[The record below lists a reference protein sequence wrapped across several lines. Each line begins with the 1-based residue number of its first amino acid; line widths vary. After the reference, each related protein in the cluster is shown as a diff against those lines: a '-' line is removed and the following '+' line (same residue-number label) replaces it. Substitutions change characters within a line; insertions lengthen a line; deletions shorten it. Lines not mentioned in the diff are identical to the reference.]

1 MCGITGIMDPRARLN
16 DLQSIIT
23 EMADRLHSRG
33 PDDHGAFVSES
44 HDLALGHRRLAV
56 IDPAA
61 SGRQPMT
68 SKSGR
73 MLLVFNGEIYNYKA
87 LRCELESIGC
97 RFTTE
102 ADTEVLL
109 EACDR
114 WGIRQTVARL
124 VGMFAFAVYDRHEG
138 TLHLVRD
145 RVGIKPLLLWTDG
158 IAAVFGSDLRALE
171 SCPLV
176 PSEIDPQAISSLL
189 RYSCIMGTGSI
200 VKGVEKV
207 PPGTIV
213 SFKETSGELSRTDVR
228 YWDPVEIA
236 IESGLRSKSLSF
248 AEQSEM
254 LEDMLSESVRDHLVS
269 DVPLGCFL
277 SGGVD
282 STLVAALAQKN
293 SPNIL
298 KTFTIG
304 MTGSHLDE
312 SPYARR
318 IADHLGTNHI
328 EHMVTPE
335 EAMGL
340 IPEMARIYDE
350 PFADS
355 SQLPT
360 CLISRIARHDVTVAL
375 SGDGGDEL
383 FGGYVRYTL
392 GLSTWRRLRR
402 LPSPLRSLVAGCLGL
417 LPDRV
422 LDSSVAMLGP
432 QDFSHRCQRL
442 IEIMSCSDLESM
454 NAALLTTWQDHS
466 RLNAS
471 GGHID
476 VDNRVLASRFSD
488 EEKMMIRD
496 FTTYLV
502 DDILTKVDRASM
514 GVSLEARVPL
524 LDHRVVELAWGLP
537 LSSKI
542 DRGNGKHIL
551 RDILS
556 RHVPV
561 KLFDR
566 PKMGFSIP
574 LATWLRGP
582 LREWADATLADG
594 SLEDV
599 GLDPTIVKQVWETF
613 LEGDSASKNGI
624 WSMLMLSGWL
634 QARAENAT

>member
-16 DLQSIIT
+16 DLSSII
-23 EMADRLHSRG
+23 ADMTNRLHSRG
-33 PDDHGAFVSES
+33 PDDHGMFLSES

-56 IDPAA
+56 IDLATA
-61 SGRQPMT
+61 GRQPMT
-68 SKSGR
+68 SNSGR
-73 MLLVFNGEIYNYKA
+73 TLIVFNGEIYNYKA
-87 LRCELESIGC
+87 LRSELESIGC
-97 RFTTE
+97 RFTTGT
-102 ADTEVLL
+102 DTEVLL
-109 EACDR
+109 EACER
-114 WGIRQTVARL
+114 WGVRQTVDRL
-124 VGMFAFAVYDRHEG
+124 VGMFAFAVYDRDER
-138 TLHLVRD
+138 TLDLVRD

-158 IAAVFGSDLRALE
+158 SAAVFGSDLRALE

-176 PSEIDPQAISSLL
+176 PTEIDPRAIASLL

-213 SFKETSGELSRTDVR
+213 SFKDTRDGLSRTDVR
-228 YWDPVEIA
+228 YWDPVAIA
-236 IESGLRSKSLSF
+236 IESGVRSNSLSF

-254 LEDMLSESVRDHLVS
+254 LENMLSESIRDRLVS

-277 SGGVD
+277 SGGID
-282 STLVAALAQKN
+282 STLVAALAQRN
-293 SPNIL
+293 SSSNL
-298 KTFTIG
+298 RTFTIG

-312 SPYARR
+312 SPFARR
-318 IADHLGTNHI
+318 IADHLGTNHT

-340 IPEMARIYDE
+340 IPEMSTIYDE

-360 CLISRIARHDVTVAL
+360 YLISRIARRDVTVAL

-392 GLSTWRRLRR
+392 GLSTWKRLRR
-402 LPSPLRSLVAGCLGL
+402 LPSPFRSLLAGGLGL
-417 LPDRV
+417 VPDRV
-422 LDSSVAMLGP
+422 LDSSVAMFGP
-432 QDFSHRCQRL
+432 QEFSHRCQRL

-454 NAALLTTWQDHS
+454 NAVLLTTWQGHS
-466 RLNAS
+466 RLNRS
-471 GGHID
+471 GGHVE
-476 VDNRVLASRFSD
+476 VDSRIQASSVSN
-488 EEKMMIRD
+488 EEKMMLRD

-502 DDILTKVDRASM
+502 DDILAKVDRASM

-524 LDHRVVELAWGLP
+524 LDHRVAEMAWGLP

-542 DRGNGKHIL
+542 DRGNGKYIL

-582 LREWADATLADG
+582 LRDWADATLEDG

-599 GLDPTIVKQVWETF
+599 GLDPRIIKQVWNSF
-613 LEGDSASKNGI
+613 LRGESASKNGI

-634 QARAENAT
+634 QARAENAS

>member
-1 MCGITGIMDPRARLN
+1 MCGIAGIMDCRSRLE
-16 DLQSIIT
+16 DLPSIIADMT
-23 EMADRLHSRG
+23 DRLHSRG
-33 PDDHGAFVSES
+33 PDDHGVFVSPS

-56 IDPAA
+56 IDLAA
-61 SGRQPMT
+61 AGRQPMM
-68 SKSGR
+68 SQSGR
-73 MLLVFNGEIYNYKA
+73 MLIVFNGEIYNYKT
-87 LRCELESIGC
+87 LRSELETVGS
-97 RFTTE
+97 RFATE
-102 ADTEVLL
+102 TDTEVLL

-114 WGIRQTVARL
+114 WGVHKAVERL
-124 VGMFAFAVYDRHEG
+124 VGMFAFAIYDQHER

-145 RVGIKPLLLWTDG
+145 RVGIKPHLFWNDG
-158 IAAVFGSDLRALE
+158 VAVVFGSDLRALE
-171 SCPLV
+171 ACPLV
-176 PSEIDPQAISSLL
+176 PSEIDPQAVSSLL
-189 RYSCIMGTGSI
+189 RYSCVMGAGSI

-213 SFKETSGELSRTDVR
+213 SFKQTHTGLMRTDAR
-228 YWDPVEIA
+228 YWDPVSVA
-236 IESGLRSKSLSF
+236 IDSSARTNSLAF
-248 AEQSEM
+248 VEQSEM
-254 LEDMLSESVRDHLVS
+254 LENMLSESVRDRMVS

-277 SGGVD
+277 SGGID

-293 SPNIL
+293 SSSNL

-312 SPYARR
+312 SPYASR
-318 IADHLGTNHI
+318 IASHLETNHT

-335 EAMGL
+335 EAMSL
-340 IPEMARIYDE
+340 IPEMASIYDE

-360 CLISRIARHDVTVAL
+360 YLISRIARRDVTVAL

-392 GLSTWRRLRR
+392 GLSTWKRLRR
-402 LPSPLRSLVAGCLGL
+402 LPSPLRSLLSGCLGL
-417 LPDRV
+417 VPDRL
-422 LDSSVAMLGP
+422 LDTSAALFGP
-432 QDFSHRCQRL
+432 QEFSHRCQRL
-442 IEIMSCSDLESM
+442 LAIMSCTDLESM
-454 NAALLTTWQDHS
+454 NAALLSTWQGHF

-471 GGHID
+471 PAHLD
-476 VDNRVLASRFSD
+476 VDSRIQGSHFSD
-488 EEKMMIRD
+488 EEKMMLRD

-524 LDHRVVELAWGLP
+524 LDHRVAELAWGLP

-542 DRGNGKHIL
+542 DRGNGKYIL

-561 KLFDR
+561 DLFDR

-582 LREWADATLADG
+582 LREWAEATLADG

-599 GLDPTIVKQVWETF
+599 GLDPRIIKQVWDDF
-613 LEGDSASKNGI
+613 LRGDSASKNGI
-624 WSMLMLSGWL
+624 WSILMLSGWL
-634 QARAENAT
+634 QARVEKAS

>member
-16 DLQSIIT
+16 DLSSII
-23 EMADRLHSRG
+23 ADMTNRLHSRG
-33 PDDHGAFVSES
+33 PDDHGMFLSES

-56 IDPAA
+56 IDLATA
-61 SGRQPMT
+61 GRQPMT

-73 MLLVFNGEIYNYKA
+73 MLIVFNGEIYNYKS
-87 LRCELESIGC
+87 LRSELASIGC

-102 ADTEVLL
+102 TDTEVLL
-109 EACDR
+109 EACER
-114 WGIRQTVARL
+114 WGVRQTVDRL
-124 VGMFAFAVYDRHEG
+124 VGMFAFAVFDRHER

-158 IAAVFGSDLRALE
+158 SAAVFGSDLRALE

-176 PSEIDPQAISSLL
+176 PGEIDPRAIASLL

-200 VKGVEKV
+200 LKGVEKV

-213 SFKETSGELSRTDVR
+213 SFNETSDGLSRTDVR
-228 YWDPVEIA
+228 YWDPVAIA
-236 IESGLRSKSLSF
+236 IESSVRSNRLSF
-248 AEQSEM
+248 PEQSEM
-254 LEDMLSESVRDHLVS
+254 LENILSESVGDRLVS

-277 SGGVD
+277 SGGID
-282 STLVAALAQKN
+282 STLVAALAQRN
-293 SPNIL
+293 SSSNL

-312 SPYARR
+312 SPFARR
-318 IADHLGTNHI
+318 IADHLGTNHT

-340 IPEMARIYDE
+340 IPEMSTIYDE

-360 CLISRIARHDVTVAL
+360 YLISRIARRDVTVAL

-392 GLSTWRRLRR
+392 GLSTWKRLRR
-402 LPSPLRSLVAGCLGL
+402 LPSPFRSLLAGGLGL
-417 LPDRV
+417 VPDRV
-422 LDSSVAMLGP
+422 LDSSMAMFGP
-432 QDFSHRCQRL
+432 QEFSHRCQRL

-454 NAALLTTWQDHS
+454 NAVLLTTWQGHS
-466 RLNAS
+466 RLNRS
-471 GGHID
+471 GGHVE
-476 VDNRVLASRFSD
+476 VDSRIQASSVSN
-488 EEKMMIRD
+488 EEKMMLRD

-502 DDILTKVDRASM
+502 DDILAKVDRASM

-524 LDHRVVELAWGLP
+524 LDHRVAEMAWGLP

-542 DRGNGKHIL
+542 DRGNGKYIL

-582 LREWADATLADG
+582 LRDWADATLEDG

-599 GLDPTIVKQVWETF
+599 GLDPRIIKQVWNSF
-613 LEGDSASKNGI
+613 LRGESASKNGI

-634 QARAENAT
+634 QARAENAS